1 MIVIATNNGKKHL
14 IELLENLNQLG
25 IKYPVSIID
34 TQSTDQETVD
44 FLNQITDNN
53 PYNFKISVYQTPYR
67 GFDSGAYMYAI
78 NNIKSDRFYFLQ
90 DSLRIKDPN
99 FFNNINEKLK
109 PGIVVPLITFA
120 SNLYDGP
127 DQIEFCLNNFEDTKF
142 TKGIFGPMFSVLNE
156 DIQKIDKKFLIWPT
170 NKRMQMGMERGWG
183 ILFDKYEFI
192 IDSLEGDYDY
202 GKLINDQYLQFKKII
217 NYRG

>member
-1 MIVIATNNGKKHL
+1 
-14 IELLENLNQLG
+14 
-25 IKYPVSIID
+25 
-34 TQSTDQETVD
+34 
-44 FLNQITDNN
+44 
-53 PYNFKISVYQTPYR
+53 
-67 GFDSGAYMYAI
+67 
-78 NNIKSDRFYFLQ
+78 
-90 DSLRIKDPN
+90 
-99 FFNNINEKLK
+99 
-109 PGIVVPLITFA
+109 
-120 SNLYDGP
+120 
-127 DQIEFCLNNFEDTKF
+127 
-142 TKGIFGPMFSVLNE
+142 MFSVLNE